1 METLVAFCRKTGRRI
16 SKTINRMV
24 AALTENGQLR
34 IAISI
39 SIPLIA
45 KFEVSYLITIRKNTE
60 KPE

>member
-24 AALTENGQLR
+24 AALTDNGQLR
-34 IAISI
+34 IAVSI

-45 KFEVSYLITIRKNTE
+45 KCEVSYRLTFRKDTE
-60 KPE
+60 KPL